1 MLFLSS
7 EEEGRMGGGIM
18 KGGRNICMCVVVV
31 VVVVALDVILDIMV
45 LDFGFLSRIPIIYMR
60 WL

>member
-7 EEEGRMGGGIM
+7 EEEGRKGGGIM
-18 KGGRNICMCVVVV
+18 KGGRNICMCVVV

>member
-7 EEEGRMGGGIM
+7 EEEGRKGGGIM
-18 KGGRNICMCVVVV
+18 KGGRNICMCVV